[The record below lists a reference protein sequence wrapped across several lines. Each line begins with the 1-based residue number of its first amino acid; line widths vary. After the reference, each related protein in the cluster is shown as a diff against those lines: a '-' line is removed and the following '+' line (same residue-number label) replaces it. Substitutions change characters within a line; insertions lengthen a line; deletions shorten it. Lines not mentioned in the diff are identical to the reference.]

1 MNKESCFNNRAKN
14 IDNQFTDVTNCDTC
28 NETLVF
34 AMKDNYHEFSIGLRT
49 ILECLAIAEKEGY
62 VPPLP
67 PEWWWS
73 LH

>member
-1 MNKESCFNNRAKN
+1 MNEKEIFKNRAENDKCR
-14 IDNQFTDVTNCDTC
+14 FSDVTNCDTC

-34 AMKDNYHEFSIGLRT
+34 AMKDNYHEFSVGLRT
-49 ILECLAIAEKEGY
+49 ILQCLSIAEKEGY

-73 LH
+73 IH

>member
-1 MNKESCFNNRAKN
+1 MNKESCFKNRAHPVNKET
-14 IDNQFTDVTNCDTC
+14 TDVTDCDTC

-34 AMKDNYHEFSIGLRT
+34 SMKDNYHEFSLGLRT
-49 ILECLAIAEKEGY
+49 VLECLSIAEKEGY